1 MRKLKKKIDP
11 EIERLMDHDLIKAL
25 LDSTNNFYDVLSTY
39 NIRVSFTA
47 IHDGIHALV
56 YYSKK
61 GFYNILINNAL
72 PFPIQQK
79 AFLHEVKH
87 IAGDMPKYTYIVGF
101 DDCAEDIYRIEI
113 EADQFMEAAAAAAYE
128 AFPKK

>member
-11 EIERLMDHDLIKAL
+11 EIARLMDHELIRAL
-25 LDSTNNFYDVLSTY
+25 MDSTNNFYDVLNTY
-39 NIRVSFTA
+39 NIRVSFA
-47 IHDGIHALV
+47 PVHDGMHALV

-87 IAGDMPKYTYIVGF
+87 IAGDMPKHAYMVGF
-101 DDCAEDIYRIEI
+101 DDSAEDIYRIEI
-113 EADQFMEAAAAAAYE
+113 EADRFMEAAAAAAYE
-128 AFPKK
+128 AGRED